1 MEEKHQFEKLHAAIT
16 VKEAYFEV
24 GRLSVELEWKYNP
37 VLVLD
42 GSYRGSTAYITLSV
56 ITLVVSRTVSAM
68 DCIAYIATTIKI
80 FTHNSYGITSEV

>member
-16 VKEAYFEV
+16 VEEAYFEV

-56 ITLVVSRTVSAM
+56 ITLVESRAVSAM
-68 DCIAYIATTIKI
+68 VNKMYARDCMHSRHYKK
-80 FTHNSYGITSEV
+80 Y

>member
-42 GSYRGSTAYITLSV
+42 GSYRGSTAYIT
-56 ITLVVSRTVSAM
+56 
-68 DCIAYIATTIKI
+68 
-80 FTHNSYGITSEV
+80 